1 MATGENTE
9 PHEPEFEGRGEFVG
23 PVFHSSEYR
32 GGKEFEGKKVLV
44 VGCGNSG
51 MEVALDLCDHNAMAS
66 LVVRDS
72 VSTAND
78 SLLFP
83 TISRFSS
90 STYFLHNVAT

>member
-1 MATGENTE
+1 MGTPEEVEYLCRWLVVATGENAE

-32 GGKEFEGKKVLV
+32 SGKEFEGKKVLV

-51 MEVALDLCDHNAMAS
+51 MEVALDLCDHKAMAS

-72 VSTAND
+72 VSRA
-78 SLLFP
+78 
-83 TISRFSS
+83 
-90 STYFLHNVAT
+90 H